1 MMWRICSLREQWVG
15 EAVGVRVVLVWS
27 DSLPW
32 WEERGKER
40 SLLGNNL
47 ILSPADFG
55 AGRGICKV
63 ESG

>member
-1 MMWRICSLREQWVG
+1 MMWRIRSLGEQWVG
-15 EAVGVRVVLVWS
+15 EAVGVIFIGS

-32 WEERGKER
+32 WEGRGKES
-40 SLLGNNL
+40 SLLGNSL
-47 ILSPADFG
+47 GLSPAEFG